1 MKSNLKYL
9 KKLKQ
14 ETDGINEILSG
25 YFEKIKKEH
34 NKILIQQMNE
44 LIKNIA
50 SGEKLDENELREKYL
65 TTDINSETK
74 KTKKNKFIS
83 DIELLDV
90 ITIDST
96 KYYYENKEDGNV
108 YDTKSI
114 KVGTYINNEFHFI

>member
-74 KTKKNKFIS
+74 KTKKNKFIC

-90 ITIDST
+90 ITINST

-114 KVGTYINNEFHFI
+114 KVGTYINNEFNFI